1 MRIHKHL
8 YIAVILAVSCF
19 FLIMPEASAT
29 GRAGQCGPANGA
41 EYSAAPTKKTDM
53 CRYGSPT
60 TATLSGSTYNWV
72 CQGSGTS
79 GNANCSSVK
88 CNPPENGQCGSAN
101 GTTVAS
107 RPTSNLCSRGSASA
121 VSGSGPWNW
130 SCDGQYG
137 GSPASCSANR
147 IPPVNGQ
154 CGSANGTTV
163 ASRPTSNLCSRGS
176 ASAVSGSGPWNW
188 SCAGQYG
195 GSPTSCSANKTPDPV
210 NGQCGSANGTTVA
223 SAPSSNL
230 CSRGSASAV
239 SGSGPWN
246 WSCAGQNGGSSVSC
260 SANKAPDPVNGVCG
274 SSAGSCSKGT
284 KANDNVAS
292 SCGTTRTWQ
301 CRGSNG
307 GNTASC
313 SKPNAACPTP
323 INGSCGSS
331 HNTTVSSKPT
341 SNLCNK
347 GNASTVSGS
356 GPWSWSCSGQ
366 NGGTTA
372 SCNAEKAGPP
382 PGSCTIMHPIGWD
395 GPDRD
400 YGNVH
405 CAEYFLAPGG
415 TPGKTIMS
423 NGETAFT
430 TARYCSTPR
439 GCYGEMN
446 YKCENGRMVVINS
459 FCRGGMSAP
468 F

>member
-1 MRIHKHL
+1 MPIREFKIKESNMRIHKHL

-176 ASAVSGSGPWNW
+176 ASSVSGSGPWNW
-188 SCAGQYG
+188 SCAGQYS
-195 GSPTSCSANKTPDPV
+195 GSPA
-210 NGQCGSANGTTVA
+210 
-223 SAPSSNL
+223 
-230 CSRGSASAV
+230 
-239 SGSGPWN
+239 
-246 WSCAGQNGGSSVSC
+246 SC

-274 SSAGSCSKGT
+274 SSAGSCSSGT
-284 KANDNVAS
+284 KANDNNAS
-292 SCGTTRTWQ
+292 ACGTTRTWQ

-313 SKPNAACPTP
+313 SKPNAACAPP
-323 INGSCGSS
+323 VNGKCVAGLPRVQNSWNSTYKKYVAAVQSS
-331 HNTTVSSKPT
+331 WCASGQVR
-341 SNLCNK
+341 
-347 GNASTVSGS
+347 GNVTDTLTQVPG
-356 GPWSWSCSGQ
+356 GYYCDGQ
-366 NGGTTA
+366 NGGDTV
-372 SCNAEKAGPP
+372 SCPVGGP
-382 PGSCTIMHPIGWD
+382 
-395 GPDRD
+395 
-400 YGNVH
+400 GN
-405 CAEYFLAPGG
+405 
-415 TPGKTIMS
+415 M
-423 NGETAFT
+423 
-430 TARYCSTPR
+430 
-439 GCYGEMN
+439 
-446 YKCENGRMVVINS
+446 
-459 FCRGGMSAP
+459 
-468 F
+468 